1 MNKKYCF
8 SLVMLLL
15 ALPLSAQ
22 VDKREVRHGNRLFK
36 KGDYKRS
43 EIDYRKALVKDST
56 SIAATYNLANAL
68 YRQGDYEG
76 AGATF
81 GKASDAASLS
91 PHAADYHFNDGDAA
105 LQKKDYA
112 AAVEAFKKSLL
123 LNPSDLDAKENYIY
137 AKLMLQNQQNGE
149 SSESDDNSQDNQQD
163 DNQQDDN
170 QQQQQNQP
178 QNQDGEQNRQPQ
190 DQQEQKISAQQARQM
205 LSAIQA
211 KEKETQDKV
220 EKAKAAKAASRQKE
234 KNW

>member
-1 MNKKYCF
+1 MEEMDRKYLL
-8 SLVMLLL
+8 SLVLLVL
-15 ALPLSAQ
+15 SLPMFAQ
-22 VDKREVRHGNRLFK
+22 VDRREVRHGNRLFR
-36 KGDYKRS
+36 KGDFKRS

-56 SIAATYNLANAL
+56 SIAAAYNLANAL

-81 GKASDAASLS
+81 DKARDAASLS
-91 PHAADYHFNDGDAA
+91 PHAADYHFNEGDAA

-137 AKLMLQNQQNGE
+137 AKLMLQNRQNGG
-149 SSESDDNSQDNQQD
+149 SSDSGDNQQD
-163 DNQQDDN
+163 SQQDESG
-170 QQQQQNQP
+170 QQPQDQP
-178 QNQDGEQNRQPQ
+178 QNQEGNGQPQ
-190 DQQEQKISAQQARQM
+190 EQQISPQQARQM
-205 LSAIQA
+205 LSAMQA

>member
-1 MNKKYCF
+1 MTEMNRKYWF

-43 EIDYRKALVKDST
+43 EIDYRKALIKDST
-56 SIAATYNLANAL
+56 SIAATYDLANAL

-76 AGATF
+76 AGAAF
-81 GKASDAASLS
+81 DKARDAASLS
-91 PHAADYHFNDGDAA
+91 PHAADYHFNDGDVA

-123 LNPSDLDAKENYIY
+123 LNPSDIEAKENYIY

-149 SSESDDNSQDNQQD
+149 SSDSGDNQQDNQQND
-163 DNQQDDN
+163 D

-178 QNQDGEQNRQPQ
+178 QNQDGGQNEQPQ
-190 DQQEQKISAQQARQM
+190 SQQEQQISAQQARQM

>member
-1 MNKKYCF
+1 MEEMNKKYLL
-8 SLVMLLL
+8 SLVVLML
-15 ALPLSAQ
+15 ALPMSAQ
-22 VDKREVRHGNRLFK
+22 VDRREVRHGNRLFK
-36 KGDYKRS
+36 KGDFRRS

-81 GKASDAASLS
+81 DKARDAASLS
-91 PHAADYHFNDGDAA
+91 PHAADYHFNEGDVA

-149 SSESDDNSQDNQQD
+149 SSESGDNQQDNQQ
-163 DNQQDDN
+163 NDN
-170 QQQQQNQP
+170 QQQQQDQP
-178 QNQDGEQNRQPQ
+178 QNQDGEQNKQPQ
-190 DQQEQKISAQQARQM
+190 GQQEQKISAQQAKQM

>member
-1 MNKKYCF
+1 MNKKYLL
-8 SLVMLLL
+8 SLVVLVL
-15 ALPLSAQ
+15 ALPMSAQ
-22 VDKREVRHGNRLFK
+22 VDRREVRHGNRLFK

-76 AGATF
+76 AGVTF
-81 GKASDAASLS
+81 DKARDAASLS
-91 PHAADYHFNDGDAA
+91 SHAADYHFNEGDVA

-137 AKLMLQNQQNGE
+137 AKLMLQNQQDGE
-149 SSESDDNSQDNQQD
+149 SSESGDNQQD
-163 DNQQDDN
+163 NQRDNQQNDD
-170 QQQQQNQP
+170 QQQQQDQP
-178 QNQDGEQNRQPQ
+178 QNQDGEQNKQPQ
-190 DQQEQKISAQQARQM
+190 GQQEQKISAQQAKQM

>member
-1 MNKKYCF
+1 MNKKYLLSF
-8 SLVMLLL
+8 VLLVL
-15 ALPLSAQ
+15 ALPMSAQ
-22 VDKREVRHGNRLFK
+22 VDRREVRHGNRLFK
-36 KGDYKRS
+36 KGDFKRS

-56 SIAATYNLANAL
+56 SIAAAYNLANAL

-81 GKASDAASLS
+81 GKARDAASLS
-91 PHAADYHFNDGDAA
+91 PHAADYHFNEGDAA

-137 AKLMLQNQQNGE
+137 AKLMLQNQQNGG
-149 SSESDDNSQDNQQD
+149 SSDSGDNSQ

-178 QNQDGEQNRQPQ
+178 QNQDGEQNGQPQ
-190 DQQEQKISAQQARQM
+190 EQQISAQQARQM
-205 LSAIQA
+205 LSAMQA

>member
-1 MNKKYCF
+1 MDRKYLL
-8 SLVMLLL
+8 SLVLLVL
-15 ALPLSAQ
+15 SLPMFAQ
-22 VDKREVRHGNRLFK
+22 VDRREVRHGNRLFR
-36 KGDYKRS
+36 KGDFKRS

-56 SIAATYNLANAL
+56 SIAAAYNLANAL

-81 GKASDAASLS
+81 DKARDAASLS
-91 PHAADYHFNDGDAA
+91 PHAADYHFNEGDAA

-112 AAVEAFKKSLL
+112 AAVETFKKSLL

-137 AKLMLQNQQNGE
+137 AKLMLQNRQNGG
-149 SSESDDNSQDNQQD
+149 SSDSGDNQQD
-163 DNQQDDN
+163 SQQDESG
-170 QQQQQNQP
+170 QQPQDQP
-178 QNQDGEQNRQPQ
+178 QNQEGNGQPQ
-190 DQQEQKISAQQARQM
+190 EQQISPQQARQM
-205 LSAIQA
+205 LSAMQA